1 MLRLL
6 AFILLFLL
14 LFRAV
19 GFVLRLL
26 LGRSFTNRANTQF
39 RQTTKRS
46 ARGNINIDYDPGKE
60 NRKDKKFEG
69 GDYVDFEEVD

>member
-1 MLRLL
+1 MLKLI

-19 GFVLRLL
+19 GVVLRLL
-26 LGRSFTNRANTQF
+26 LGGSFTNRTNTQF
-39 RQTTKRS
+39 RQTHKRP
-46 ARGNINIDYDPGKE
+46 AGGNINIDYDPGKE
-60 NRKDKKFEG
+60 NRKGKKFEG